1 MEKPHVFS
9 TREGRLTPTAPAY
22 EDMRTA
28 TPFHVT
34 TAESQEGLSAAE
46 GGVVIERVTQQP
58 SDHTEGSETSG
69 VPPISIEIRPDVIE
83 EKIRQEDMSG
93 RTEITRGNK

>member
-1 MEKPHVFS
+1 MFS
-9 TREGRLTPTAPAY
+9 TREGRLTPTAPTY
-22 EDMRTA
+22 EDMRTV

-46 GGVVIERVTQQP
+46 GGVEIKRVTQQP
-58 SDHTEGSETSG
+58 SDHTEGSESSG

-83 EKIRQEDMSG
+83 ERIRQVDISG
-93 RTEITRGNK
+93 RT